1 MATEEASV
9 DVTQGMPG
17 QWVTTPVEELREGDL
32 VRGLDE
38 AGRYGA
44 LTPEAAVESIDDEY
58 VYLVGS
64 GGWNIG
70 RTFERWVPAE
80 AQATGRWDS
89 VTLDLLSVGDRVRV
103 THLRD
108 EDSVQEA
115 VVTHLHCSMER
126 ASNPFDT
133 RRAVQLTKDNGM
145 RFCAHSDTWSF
156 EKWVVE
162 ATVPAFTWVTAPSTL
177 LAVGD
182 HVRGVGRADTV
193 EGVVERVSEGGYVK
207 LDTSAGNLSPARR
220 WARRTTVTST
230 PEPAPRHTAE
240 LLLARP
246 QVGDHFTR
254 TFNVPSGGNPAR
266 REGCVVT
273 SVRDV
278 GDAPGQDLW
287 VIRYRTD
294 VTVYDRD
301 LLVRPDGTC
310 EPNDPAQGRED
321 RDLTGRYEPVVAG
334 PGTWSDVNSLLLSE
348 GDRARWRYDSEDAEW
363 HEVTVTEVDSD
374 GDVYFEGSSDY
385 ITGSRNKDWQR
396 WVATPT
402 QADGTPLPDWATS
415 LDAARRHVHAK
426 ARELF
431 VSRDN
436 CARGTADFLSAAGL
450 PDHRRDYPAPP
461 DETEQIREFLTL
473 VREAAITTANRHG
486 KTMSLVHTWL
496 RREGITEPAPPPVQ
510 YTVTVTAP
518 AGTSRE
524 DVINSA
530 RQLGR
535 QGWEVS

>member
-1 MATEEASV
+1 MAEDETSV
-9 DVTQGMPG
+9 DVTQEESG
-17 QWVTTPVEELREGDL
+17 TP
-32 VRGLDE
+32 
-38 AGRYGA
+38 
-44 LTPEAAVESIDDEY
+44 P
-58 VYLVGS
+58 
-64 GGWNIG
+64 
-70 RTFERWVPAE
+70 
-80 AQATGRWDS
+80 GRWDS

-133 RRAVQLTKDNGM
+133 RRAVQLTKDNDM

-156 EKWVVE
+156 ERWVVSS
-162 ATVPAFTWVTAPSTL
+162 ARPAFTWVAVPSSV

-182 HVRGVGRADTV
+182 HVRGTSPRGDNVV
-193 EGVVERVSEGGYVK
+193 EGVVESVSGAGYVK
-207 LDTSAGNLSPARR
+207 LDTSAGRLGRGRR
-220 WARRTTVTST
+220 WERRSRVGTTQPVVV
-230 PEPAPRHTAE
+230 EPAPGGWIPATPDI
-240 LLLARP
+240 L
-246 QVGDHFTR
+246 QVGDVVRARPGNIGGLMQARVTGRATIVGRFDAETIDVIEPSSNGR
-254 TFNVPSGGNPAR
+254 TSDMGRTAGVYYYYRFN
-266 REGCVVT
+266 E
-273 SVRDV
+273 
-278 GDAPGQDLW
+278 
-287 VIRYRTD
+287 
-294 VTVYDRD
+294 
-301 LLVRPDGTC
+301 
-310 EPNDPAQGRED
+310 DPAPLVWRGEGPAPSPNREA
-321 RDLTGRYEPVVAG
+321 TAPAVSAAATPEA
-334 PGTWSDVNSLLLSE
+334 GTWSDVNSLLLTE

-374 GDVYFEGSSDY
+374 GDVYIEGSRDY
-385 ITGSRNKDWQR
+385 ITGSRSKNWQR

-431 VSRDN
+431 ASRDN

-524 DVINSA
+524 DVITSA